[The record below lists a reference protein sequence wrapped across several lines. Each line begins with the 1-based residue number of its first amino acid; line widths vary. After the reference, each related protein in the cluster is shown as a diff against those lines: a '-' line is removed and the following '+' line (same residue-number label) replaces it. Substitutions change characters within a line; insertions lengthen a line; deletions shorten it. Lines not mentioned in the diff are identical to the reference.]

1 MNRGDQT
8 DLGRFIAQLV
18 HAGLSASLYTLR
30 HPQTVKQIE
39 AARRLLQEH
48 LMDTEKVTIMLIE
61 ADLFVDGRPLPR
73 DQYVERM
80 VRGMK
85 EHCISHLSIDRD
97 VEPVE
102 LEQLVRIIAGKGGED
117 VSSSEHLVFGRVEL
131 ESELLHPG
139 EEQQI
144 IRIFDDIPDTLM
156 KQLDASFDAAG
167 SRHPLDLGAIAAVV
181 RGFIAAFRSE
191 ANPLLA
197 LVPLRQLDEY
207 TFTHSIDV
215 CILNLAQG
223 ISLGF
228 EGQIL
233 HDIGI
238 AAMLHDIGK
247 LFVPKE
253 VLQKHGELNDAEWE
267 LMRQHTV
274 RGAEYLLG
282 NPGVNRLAVFSAFE
296 HHMQFNLAGYP
307 KAPPGWQLNFASQLT
322 MVSDCFDAMRTKRVY
337 KESDD
342 FGKVAGRMLEIAGTR
357 LNPSLTLNFIN
368 LLKKMGERLKEG
380 EGVKAPNS
388 KK

>member
-1 MNRGDQT
+1 MNRGEQT

-30 HPQTVKQIE
+30 HPQTIKQIE
-39 AARRLLQEH
+39 AAHRQLQEH
-48 LMDTEKVTIMLIE
+48 LVDAEKVTIILVE

-85 EHCISHLSIDRD
+85 EHCISHLSIDRA

-102 LEQLVRIIAGKGGED
+102 LEQLVRIIARKGGE

-131 ESELLHPG
+131 ESELLDPG
-139 EEQQI
+139 AGQQI
-144 IRIFDDIPDTLM
+144 IKSFDDIPDTLM

-167 SRHPLDLGAIAAVV
+167 NRQPLDLSGIVAVV
-181 RGFIAAFRSE
+181 SGFIAAFRSE

-282 NPGVNRLAVFSAFE
+282 NPGINRLAVFSAFE

-307 KAPPGWQLNFASQLT
+307 KAPPGWQLNLASQLT

-368 LLKKMGERLKEG
+368 LLKTMGERT
-380 EGVKAPNS
+380 
-388 KK
+388 